1 VKLDPAVG
9 QGTMLGEHYRIER
22 ELGHGGMATVYLC
35 TDIRDGLKVAVK
47 VLRRELESVVT
58 KERFFREIA
67 FSTALDHPRVPRVLE
82 SGSMGGVSFY
92 AMDYVDGEPLRD
104 IMKKRGRIPVEEAVD
119 IAVRITEPMSVAHSR
134 GIVHRDIKPENI
146 LLKGSDVY
154 ILDFGV
160 ARALIDSTG
169 DRLTRTGLTVG
180 TPTYMSPE
188 QITAERDID
197 LRSDIYSLGCVVYE
211 MMSGVPPF
219 RGANP
224 QMVMAARF
232 TTPPR
237 PLRGLIPDIP
247 LSVDTAV
254 LTAVQKEVSK
264 RWQTAEEFA
273 TALQAHRGK

>member
-1 VKLDPAVG
+1 MLVTTTERISG
-9 QGTMLGEHYRIER
+9 QEYEIIGEVF
-22 ELGHGGMATVYLC
+22 G
-35 TDIRDGLKVAVK
+35 
-47 VLRRELESVVT
+47 
-58 KERFFREIA
+58 F
-67 FSTALDHPRVPRVLE
+67 
-82 SGSMGGVSFY
+82 
-92 AMDYVDGEPLRD
+92 
-104 IMKKRGRIPVEEAVD
+104 
-119 IAVRITEPMSVAHSR
+119 
-134 GIVHRDIKPENI
+134 
-146 LLKGSDVY
+146 Y

>member
-1 VKLDPAVG
+1 MTFDPSAMA
-9 QGTMLGEHYRIER
+9 GTMLGENYRIER

-35 TDIRDGLKVAVK
+35 TDIRNGNKVAVK

-58 KERFFREIA
+58 RERFFREIA
-67 FSTALDHPRVPRVLE
+67 FSTALDHPQVPRVLE
-82 SGSMGGVSFY
+82 SGAMGEVTFY
-92 AMDYVDGEPLRD
+92 AMDFVDGESLRD
-104 IMKKRGRIPVEEAVD
+104 VLKKRKRIPVEESID
-119 IAVRITEPMSVAHSR
+119 IALRIIAPMSVAHAR

-146 LLKGSDVY
+146 LISGDAVFV
-154 ILDFGV
+154 LDFGV

-188 QITAERDID
+188 QITAERNID

-211 MMSGVPPF
+211 MISGVPPF
-219 RGANP
+219 RGPNP

-237 PLRGLIPDIP
+237 PLRGMMPEVP
-247 LSVDTAV
+247 ESVDKAV
-254 LTAVQKEVSK
+254 LTAIQKEQAK
-264 RWQTAEEFA
+264 RWQSAEEFGA
-273 TALQAHRGK
+273 ALTAHR